1 MAVTTD
7 LWTYRGLIGNLAQR
21 ELKAR
26 YKHSVLGWG
35 WSLINPA
42 TTLLTYAVVFGT
54 LLKVQPPVA
63 GNGHLKNFALYLFAG
78 LVIWNF
84 WLAIVTG
91 AMGSLIGA
99 GPLLRKVYFPAE
111 CPVAAN
117 CLVALSQTA
126 IEVSILIA
134 IMIAVG
140 NVSWTFLFVPVIFL
154 LLMLFSTGVALVLS
168 LINVYYRDIQYLVQ
182 VGMNVLFYGTP
193 IVYTLALVEA
203 NAPKPIEL
211 IVKLN
216 PLTQFVGAMRNAV
229 YNLKAPSAAQLGY
242 LTVVSIATLLI
253 GWMIFRRYSAMV
265 SEEL

>member
-1 MAVTTD
+1 
-7 LWTYRGLIGNLAQR
+7 
-21 ELKAR
+21 
-26 YKHSVLGWG
+26 
-35 WSLINPA
+35 
-42 TTLLTYAVVFGT
+42 
-54 LLKVQPPVA
+54 
-63 GNGHLKNFALYLFAG
+63 
-78 LVIWNF
+78 
-84 WLAIVTG
+84 
-91 AMGSLIGA
+91 
-99 GPLLRKVYFPAE
+99 
-111 CPVAAN
+111 
-117 CLVALSQTA
+117 
-126 IEVSILIA
+126 
-134 IMIAVG
+134 
-140 NVSWTFLFVPVIFL
+140 
-154 LLMLFSTGVALVLS
+154 VALVLS